1 MNMIGTLIFALLVFS
16 LIIFVHELGHFLTAR
31 LFGVKV
37 HEFAIGMGPQL
48 FARQRG
54 ETKYSI
60 RAIPM
65 GGFCSMEGEDA
76 ASDDSGSFS
85 KKPWYAR
92 FVILAAGATMNII
105 LGFLICTL
113 FVTLYYKSVG
123 IPTTTVGK
131 VMDYSPLYD
140 FLKPGDRIISV
151 DGQRVNIKRDIDF
164 IMQQSDGSECDITV
178 KRGSERLTKTFA
190 PYAAKQ
196 NDGSAAYLIGFTA
209 EIKPMSVFGVLRES
223 FFQTLWTVKLVFV
236 SLKMLLTGGASVAD
250 VSGPVGIVSTMNTAA
265 HQQNGFIALL
275 YLAALISVNIGVMN
289 LLPFPALDGGR
300 IFFVLVEAVRRKPI
314 PPEKEGV
321 VHFIG
326 MALLIALMI
335 VATWN
340 DILRLI
346 GH

>member
-1 MNMIGTLIFALLVFS
+1 
-16 LIIFVHELGHFLTAR
+16 
-31 LFGVKV
+31 
-37 HEFAIGMGPQL
+37 
-48 FARQRG
+48 
-54 ETKYSI
+54 
-60 RAIPM
+60 M

-113 FVTLYYKSVG
+113 FVALYYKSVG

-178 KRGSERLTKTFA
+178 KRGSERLTKTFT

>member
-1 MNMIGTLIFALLVFS
+1 
-16 LIIFVHELGHFLTAR
+16 
-31 LFGVKV
+31 
-37 HEFAIGMGPQL
+37 
-48 FARQRG
+48 
-54 ETKYSI
+54 
-60 RAIPM
+60 
-65 GGFCSMEGEDA
+65 
-76 ASDDSGSFS
+76 
-85 KKPWYAR
+85 
-92 FVILAAGATMNII
+92 
-105 LGFLICTL
+105 
-113 FVTLYYKSVG
+113 
-123 IPTTTVGK
+123 
-131 VMDYSPLYD
+131 
-140 FLKPGDRIISV
+140 
-151 DGQRVNIKRDIDF
+151 
-164 IMQQSDGSECDITV
+164 
-178 KRGSERLTKTFA
+178 
-190 PYAAKQ
+190 
-196 NDGSAAYLIGFTA
+196 
-209 EIKPMSVFGVLRES
+209 
-223 FFQTLWTVKLVFV
+223 
-236 SLKMLLTGGASVAD
+236 MLLTGGASVAD

>member
-1 MNMIGTLIFALLVFS
+1 MIGTLIFALLVFS

-48 FARQRG
+48 FARQSG

-113 FVTLYYKSVG
+113 FVALYYKSVG

-140 FLKPGDRIISV
+140 FLEPGDRIISV

>member
-1 MNMIGTLIFALLVFS
+1 MNMLGTLIFALLVFS

-48 FARQRG
+48 FARQSG

-113 FVTLYYKSVG
+113 FVALYYKSVG

-140 FLKPGDRIISV
+140 FLEPGDRIISV

>member
-48 FARQRG
+48 FARKRG

-60 RAIPM
+60 RAVPM

-113 FVTLYYKSVG
+113 FVSLYYKSVG

-140 FLKPGDRIISV
+140 FLEPGDRIISV

-190 PYAAKQ
+190 PYTAKQ